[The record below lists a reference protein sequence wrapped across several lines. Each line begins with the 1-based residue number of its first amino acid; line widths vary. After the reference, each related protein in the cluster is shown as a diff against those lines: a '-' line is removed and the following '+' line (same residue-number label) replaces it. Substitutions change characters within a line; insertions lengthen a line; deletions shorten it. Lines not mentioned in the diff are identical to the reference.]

1 MLFSDGL
8 VEVSVYVNLSQ
19 EEFRAPEYASDG
31 ATMVFNHVLQGIEVG
46 VVGDIPLA
54 TAKKIA
60 ESITP
65 ASVDSAKTNDRNSKG
80 EQ

>member
-1 MLFSDGL
+1 
-8 VEVSVYVNLSQ
+8 
-19 EEFRAPEYASDG
+19 
-31 ATMVFNHVLQGIEVG
+31 MVFNHVLQGIEVG

-65 ASVDSAKTNDRNSKG
+65 ANVDSAKVNDLNSKG